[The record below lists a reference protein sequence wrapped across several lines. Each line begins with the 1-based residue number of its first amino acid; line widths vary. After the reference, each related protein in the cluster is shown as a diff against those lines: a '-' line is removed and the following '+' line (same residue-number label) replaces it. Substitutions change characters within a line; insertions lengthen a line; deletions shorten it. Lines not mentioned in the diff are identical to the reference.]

1 MPVVYLED
9 ILEKGVNKYLVVN
22 IAAQRGRHINE
33 KGIPMLMD
41 NAQKPVTLALEELNE
56 GRLSH
61 KKLEKPIDTLE
72 DSPFGTIDN
81 EEEEAAEELQPTKE
95 YVFDDSNLVVDTE
108 EHEEGL

>member
-1 MPVVYLED
+1 MYLED

-56 GRLSH
+56 GKLSH

-81 EEEEAAEELQPTKE
+81 EEEEEAAEELQPTEE
-95 YVFDDSNLVVDTE
+95 YVFDDSNLVVDAE
-108 EHEEGL
+108 EQEEGL